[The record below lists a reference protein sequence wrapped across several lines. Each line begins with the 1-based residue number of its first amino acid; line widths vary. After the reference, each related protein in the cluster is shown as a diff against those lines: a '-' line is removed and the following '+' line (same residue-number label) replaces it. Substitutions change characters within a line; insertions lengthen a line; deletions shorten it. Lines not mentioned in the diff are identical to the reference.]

1 MPDAARRART
11 CAPASRVATRVEHV
25 VAELPIELAALPGDV
40 LKFEGLDTE
49 RPTLR
54 TVDGRRYVGRYE
66 TSAGE
71 TLVVGMEADER
82 AGARVVATAE
92 RRLRFAPA

>member
-1 MPDAARRART
+1 MDAARRRGV
-11 CAPASRVATRVEHV
+11 APRLDAVASRVEHV

-40 LKFEGLDTE
+40 LRFEGLDTD

-66 TSAGE
+66 TSVGE
-71 TLVVGMEADER
+71 TLVVGMEANDR
-82 AGARVVATAE
+82 PGGRVVATTE

>member
-1 MPDAARRART
+1 MPDGARRSRT
-11 CAPASRVATRVEHV
+11 QTSASRVATRVEHV
-25 VAELPIELAALPGDV
+25 VAELPIDLAALPGNV

-66 TSAGE
+66 ITVGE
-71 TLVVGMEADER
+71 TLVVGMEADDG
-82 AGARVVATAE
+82 AGGRVVATAE
-92 RRLRFAPA
+92 RRLRFEPA